1 MLLTCVISQY
11 TIITIFILRL
21 QISSQLINTTLRA
34 GHERMAPD
42 SYSCDILIFRNPRYV
57 QTNLP
62 ENPNRNS
69 THRYRNSES
78 HNTNTKHYRQNH
90 PKSSSYTL
98 HTKEVTDKIKQM
110 IKTKN
115 QARKLWQTTKNP
127 DFRIHKNKISK
138 RIQYEI
144 NVLKKK

>member
-1 MLLTCVISQY
+1 MCD
-11 TIITIFILRL
+11 ITIYYNHDIYTQTSNFIATYKH
-21 QISSQLINTTLRA
+21 QA

-90 PKSSSYTL
+90 PKSSSYTS
-98 HTKEVTDKIKQM
+98 HHRSHGQNQTNDKNEEPSSQIMANHQKPRFQNSQKQNFKTYSGRNQRTQEQTK
-110 IKTKN
+110 
-115 QARKLWQTTKNP
+115 
-127 DFRIHKNKISK
+127 
-138 RIQYEI
+138 
-144 NVLKKK
+144 